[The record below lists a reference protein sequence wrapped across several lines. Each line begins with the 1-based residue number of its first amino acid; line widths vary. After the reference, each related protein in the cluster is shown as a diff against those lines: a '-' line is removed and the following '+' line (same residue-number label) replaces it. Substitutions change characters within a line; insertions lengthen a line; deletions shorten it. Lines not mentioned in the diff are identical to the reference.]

1 MSDNHFRIAFAP
13 LARPTFDI
21 PLAQLVTEQAL
32 EELQKAGFELF
43 TTEDM
48 IADLDGVQSFLSGLD
63 ESGECRC

>member
-1 MSDNHFRIAFAP
+1 MSDNQFRVAFAA

-32 EELQKAGFELF
+32 EQLRKAGFKLF

-48 IADLDGVQSFLSGLD
+48 IADLDGVQSFLTRLD
-63 ESGECRC
+63 ESGECWG